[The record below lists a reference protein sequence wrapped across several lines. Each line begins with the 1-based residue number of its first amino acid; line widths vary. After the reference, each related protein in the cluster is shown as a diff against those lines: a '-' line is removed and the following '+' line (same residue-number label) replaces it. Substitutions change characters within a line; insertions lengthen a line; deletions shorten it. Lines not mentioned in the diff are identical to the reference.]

1 MIFAVGGFALI
12 NIKRGGCVSLALA
25 ALFLSACGSSGD
37 HAAFVQPAP
46 AKSSTVHVPSGPPPK
61 NLVIKEL
68 VKGKG
73 VALPPIVQTPR
84 VKITA
89 LYTAVEFESGEL
101 YEERQD
107 PHNPYEVEYGPGL
120 NPGWENGLAGMRV
133 GGRRE
138 VIMPLSMT
146 YGTSAKGPLVYVI
159 HLIRVQK
166 KKTPSDPRAKKL
178 SNAEVGKLPKL
189 AIPKSSG
196 PPPRHLEVIDLRKGD
211 PGPTA
216 RKTDVVSIR
225 FLEDTYPEARAG
237 KQGGLSGGAVSFH
250 YWLGEAPRG
259 IRAGIPGMRVG
270 GRRELIVP
278 PKVAYPGWKPSWGYA
293 PYVSVY
299 VVDLLGMEPPADRRL
314 EHRG

>member
-1 MIFAVGGFALI
+1 MAL
-12 NIKRGGCVSLALA
+12 GT
-25 ALFLSACGSSGD
+25 LFLSACGSSGD
-37 HAAFVQPAP
+37 HAASVQRVS
-46 AKSSTVHVPSGPPPK
+46 AKSSAADAPSGPPSK
-61 NLVIKEL
+61 NLVIKDL

-73 VALPPIVQTPR
+73 VALPPIAQTPR

-89 LYTAVEFESGEL
+89 LYTAVEVESGEL

-120 NPGWENGLAGMRV
+120 NEGWEKGLAGMRV
-133 GGRRE
+133 GGRRK
-138 VIMPLSMT
+138 VIMPLRMT

-166 KKTPSDPRAKKL
+166 KKTSSDPRAKKL
-178 SNAEVGKLPKL
+178 SKAETAKLPKL
-189 AIPKSSG
+189 VIPKSSG
-196 PPPRHLEVIDLRKGD
+196 PPPRHLEVIDLRRGP

-225 FLEDTYPEARAG
+225 FLEDTYPEARNG
-237 KQGGLSGGAVSFH
+237 KQGGLSGGVVSPH

-259 IRAGIPGMRVG
+259 LQAGIPGMKVG

-278 PKVAYPGWKPSWGYA
+278 PKMAYPRWKPSWGYA